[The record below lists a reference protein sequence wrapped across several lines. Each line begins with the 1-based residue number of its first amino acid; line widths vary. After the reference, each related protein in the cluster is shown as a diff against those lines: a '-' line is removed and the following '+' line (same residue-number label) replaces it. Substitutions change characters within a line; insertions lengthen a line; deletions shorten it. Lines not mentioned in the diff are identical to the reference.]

1 MLRTRTHSTF
11 DTRRPGSRLRQ
22 LRRAAASLV
31 ATVAER
37 LDPAPEAFEQPL
49 KHRP

>member
-1 MLRTRTHSTF
+1 MLRTRTHTAV
-11 DTRRPGSRLRQ
+11 DARRPGSQVRQ
-22 LRRAAASLV
+22 LRRAAVSLV

-37 LDPAPEAFEQPL
+37 LDPAHEEFEQPL

>member
-1 MLRTRTHSTF
+1 MLRTRTHTAF
-11 DTRRPGSRLRQ
+11 DARHPGSRLRQ
-22 LRRAAASLV
+22 LRRAAVSLV

-37 LDPAPEAFEQPL
+37 LDPGHEELEQSL